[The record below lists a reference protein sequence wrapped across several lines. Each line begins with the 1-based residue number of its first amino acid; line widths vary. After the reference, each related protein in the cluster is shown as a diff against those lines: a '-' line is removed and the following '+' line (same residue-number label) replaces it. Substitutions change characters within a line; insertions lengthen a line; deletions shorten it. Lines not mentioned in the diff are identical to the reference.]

1 MISGVP
7 LATRK
12 TVAEAHGRAQ
22 VLEVRREVILVS
34 TTRNRTRSKRLV
46 TDGHSA
52 NRDRVDNFKFAL
64 LFDVTSF
71 IGHVVGGLSSP
82 VQVPAAFRFTSRRI
96 CYSLAIL
103 WTAFSYRLEPLEDPF
118 ERRTSFRLSLDLRV
132 DGTARGTFI
141 PENIGGKDEEESFK
155 MNDNKWLISL
165 VPDRSGPSRLPTY
178 DIRLQFATPQV
189 RESVNAS
196 ILRDRP

>member
-82 VQVPAAFRFTSRRI
+82 VQVPAAFVLPQDVSAIAWQYSGLPSLTDSSRWKIRSNAELHSASRWTSVLMELQEEPSSPRI
-96 CYSLAIL
+96 
-103 WTAFSYRLEPLEDPF
+103 
-118 ERRTSFRLSLDLRV
+118 
-132 DGTARGTFI
+132 
-141 PENIGGKDEEESFK
+141 
-155 MNDNKWLISL
+155 L
-165 VPDRSGPSRLPTY
+165 VAKTKKKVSK
-178 DIRLQFATPQV
+178 
-189 RESVNAS
+189 
-196 ILRDRP
+196 